1 MTGEGRAVGPRE
13 ACGVAGAWGEGDT
26 AALVRGMLIALQHR
40 GQESAGIVV
49 ADDGGFAERV
59 QFGGV
64 REVFPDD
71 DLPDGA
77 GSLGHVRYSTS
88 GDGRRGAQPIVLG
101 AANGP
106 EPQLAVAHNGALVDP
121 HPAARELGVAVPDDL
136 TDSEVIAQ
144 LLYVSMSGGR
154 RTLAAAAGAVLP
166 KLTGAYSLVLSDGER
181 LVGVRDPHGFHP
193 LCLGRCGATWLLSSE
208 PAAIRDVG
216 GEPLR
221 DLEPGEVLEVNQQ
234 GVSSARLPVSD
245 VRPSRCLF
253 EYIYFARPD
262 SELGGRSVYEARHRA
277 GRALGADAP
286 PPKSS
291 RSDAV
296 VVAAPETARAAAAG
310 YARETGLPLVQGLVR
325 RADTGR
331 SFITKGQGA
340 RERAVRRKL
349 SAVPSAVSGRDVV
362 VVDDSMVRG
371 TTMRTL
377 VGMLRQAG
385 ASRVHVRI
393 AAPPYR
399 WPCFYGMDTG
409 RPEELVAAQVPVSD
423 LADHLSCDSVEFLGV
438 QRLVTAVDGR
448 HRGFCTACFTGRYP
462 TATPSTTEGTP

>member
-1 MTGEGRAVGPRE
+1 
-13 ACGVAGAWGEGDT
+13 
-26 AALVRGMLIALQHR
+26 MLIALQHR

-49 ADDGGFAERV
+49 AGDGRFAERI

-71 DLPDGA
+71 DLPDGV
-77 GSLGHVRYSTS
+77 GSIGHVRYSTS

-101 AANGP
+101 GADDSDS
-106 EPQLAVAHNGALVDP
+106 QLAVAHNGALVEP
-121 HPAARELGVAVPDDL
+121 HPTARELGAAVPDDL
-136 TDSEVIAQ
+136 TDSEVMAH
-144 LLYVSMSGGR
+144 LLHASMAGGR
-154 RTLAAAAGAVLP
+154 SKLRAAACAVLP

-193 LCLGRCGATWLLSSE
+193 LCVGRRGTTWLLSSE

-216 GEPLR
+216 GEPWR
-221 DLEPGEVLEVNQQ
+221 DLEPGEVLEVDQQ
-234 GVSSARLPVSD
+234 RVSSTRLPVSG

-277 GRALGADAP
+277 GRALGEDAP
-286 PPKSS
+286 LPPESS
-291 RSDAV
+291 RADAV
-296 VVAAPETARAAAAG
+296 VIAAPETARAAAAG

-325 RADTGR
+325 HAGTGR
-331 SFITKGQGA
+331 SFITKGQRA

-349 SAVPSAVSGRDVV
+349 SAVPAVVSGRDVV

-377 VGMLRQAG
+377 VGMLREAG
-385 ASRVHVRI
+385 ASRIHVRI

-409 RPEELVAAQVPVSD
+409 RRDELVAAHVPIGE
-423 LADHLSCDSVEFLGV
+423 LAAHLSCDSLAFLGV
-438 QRLVTAVDGR
+438 QRLITAVGGGQ
-448 HRGFCTACFTGRYP
+448 RGYCTACFTGRYP
-462 TATPSTTEGTP
+462 TATPSTTERTP